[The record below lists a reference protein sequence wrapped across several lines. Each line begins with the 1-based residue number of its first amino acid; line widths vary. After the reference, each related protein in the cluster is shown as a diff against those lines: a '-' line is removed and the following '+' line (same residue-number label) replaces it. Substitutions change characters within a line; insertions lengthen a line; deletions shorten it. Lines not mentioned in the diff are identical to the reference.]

1 MSAILP
7 QRYIHAVLIIL
18 IAVSGFFVYSNSLSG
33 DFLWDDEAFVI
44 NNAYVKDWSRAG
56 MIFAGD
62 SGAGASVVLNFYRPL
77 QVFSCLIDYSFWG
90 MNPFGYHLTCVILH
104 ILVALAV
111 YLLIRLLFSSTPL
124 AFFSAILFC
133 VHPVN
138 SEAVAYISG
147 RADLLSALFILL
159 CLIFYIKNTR
169 SQRLAYFVPVF
180 FACLLAFLSKENS
193 LIIVPLI
200 LLYHYI
206 FRVKIK
212 FVYLLAPL
220 AISMV
225 YLCFRFISLKSF
237 FLGFWLVVRR
247 VPGFFAAIAGYL
259 RLLFAPYDLH
269 MDYGNA
275 EFSVAHPLV
284 LCGLAAAVLLVF
296 LAFKR
301 RKSDPL
307 FSFAVFWFFITLLPV
322 NSVYPANSFYMAEH
336 WLYLPGM
343 GFFLL
348 LGRALSSLSRGAQAR
363 RASAIAALAFIFCG
377 YAYLTIKQNPYWES
391 PMRLYRHILKY
402 TPGSFM
408 VHNNMG
414 RLYSAAGNKSEAAN
428 EFFLAVKYNPG
439 FLSGYCSLLNIIYG
453 KDSQPDGQD
462 RSYLESIEANPVVC
476 ARAYYLVGNAF
487 YERGEKEK
495 SMLMMRGAIRLDP
508 LLAEAYNNLASGY
521 ADKGEVR
528 EAIYWWEEA
537 VKVEPDFAAAH
548 FNLSVYYFSLGE
560 FEQAIRH
567 CDEVLKAGFQVD
579 PAFLKELEMS
589 KGKISQPP
597 LKTGKK

>member
-7 QRYIHAVLIIL
+7 QRYIHVILIIL
-18 IAVSGFFVYSNSLSG
+18 IAISGFFVYANSLSG

-56 MIFAGD
+56 IIFTGD

-90 MNPFGYHLTCVILH
+90 LNPFGYHLTCVILH

-111 YLLIRLLFSSTPL
+111 YFLLGLLFSNIPL

-159 CLIFYIKNTR
+159 CLVFYIKNTR
-169 SQRLAYFVPVF
+169 SRRLAYSVLVF

-206 FRVKIK
+206 FGVRVKLAG
-212 FVYLLAPL
+212 LLAPL
-220 AISMV
+220 AISIV
-225 YLCFRFISLKSF
+225 YLCFRFMSLKSF
-237 FLGFWLVVRR
+237 FLGFWPVARR
-247 VPGFFAAIAGYL
+247 VPGFFAAIAQYL

-275 EFSVAHPLV
+275 EFSAAHPLV
-284 LCGLAAAVLLVF
+284 LCGMAAAILLIAY
-296 LAFKR
+296 AFKR
-301 RKSDPL
+301 RKSDPM
-307 FSFAVFWFFITLLPV
+307 FSFAVFWFFIALLPV

-336 WLYLPGM
+336 WLYLPGI

-348 LGRALSSLSRGAQAR
+348 LGRSLHSLSRGGYAR
-363 RASAIAALAFIFCG
+363 SFSAIAALAFIFCG
-377 YAYLTIKQNPYWES
+377 YSYLTVKQNPYWES

-428 EFFLAVKYNPG
+428 EFFLAVKYNPEY
-439 FLSGYCSLLNIIYG
+439 LSGYCSLLNIIYG

-462 RSYLESIEANPVVC
+462 RSYLESVEANPVVC
-476 ARAYYLVGNAF
+476 SRAYYLVGNAF
-487 YERGEKEK
+487 YERGENEK
-495 SMLMMRGAIRLDP
+495 SMRMMRRAIHLDP
-508 LLAEAYNNLASGY
+508 FLVEAYNNLASGY
-521 ADKGEVR
+521 ADRGDVK
-528 EAIYWWEEA
+528 EAILWWEEA
-537 VKVEPDFAAAH
+537 VRIKPDFAAAH
-548 FNLSVYYFSLGE
+548 FNLSVYYFNLGE
-560 FEQAIRH
+560 YGPAIRH

-579 PAFLKELEMS
+579 PAFLKELDLS
-589 KGKISQPP
+589 RSKISAPP
-597 LKTGKK
+597 LKNGKK